1 MAKKGFTL
9 VELIIVVAIL
19 AILAAFAVPNYFNFL
34 KTVTI
39 TEQTEKVAAELRYIR
54 DYAAARSIPCVL
66 TITAPNG
73 TTGGSYRFNKDNS
86 GGEDIVLPSEP
97 TVEIPFPDNVIIT
110 ATPDP
115 VVAFTDT
122 GRPAQEITITLTP
135 SEVALSKDI
144 IINQVTGRVSIQ

>member
-1 MAKKGFTL
+1 MIKKGFTL

-73 TTGGSYRFNKDNS
+73 TTGSYRFNEDNS

-97 TVEIPFPDNVIIT
+97 TVEIPFPDNVIVT
-110 ATPDP
+110 AN
-115 VVAFTDT
+115 
-122 GRPAQEITITLTP
+122 LMMM
-135 SEVALSKDI
+135 
-144 IINQVTGRVSIQ
+144 

>member
-73 TTGGSYRFNKDNS
+73 TTGSYRFNKDNS

-97 TVEIPFPDNVIIT
+97 TVEIPFPDNVIVT
-110 ATPDP
+110 ANLDDVT
-115 VVAFTDT
+115 FTDT
-122 GRPAQEITITLTP
+122 GRPDEEIRITLTN
-135 SEVALSKDI
+135 SQEDLSKDI

>member
-1 MAKKGFTL
+1 MIKKGFTL

-54 DYAAARSIPCVL
+54 DYASARSIPCVL

-73 TTGGSYRFNKDNS
+73 TTGSYRFNEDNS

-97 TVEIPFPDNVIIT
+97 TVEIPFPDNVIVT
-110 ATPDP
+110 ANPDD
-115 VVAFTDT
+115 VTFTDT
-122 GRPAQEITITLTP
+122 GRPDEEIRITLTN
-135 SEVALSKDI
+135 SQEDLSKDI

>member
-1 MAKKGFTL
+1 MIKKGFTL

-66 TITAPNG
+66 TITAPNV
-73 TTGGSYRFNKDNS
+73 TPGSYRFNEDNS

-97 TVEIPFPDNVIIT
+97 TVEIPFPEFGGYCRKGMFH
-110 ATPDP
+110 PDLP
-115 VVAFTDT
+115 YPFFQGCGLGSA
-122 GRPAQEITITLTP
+122 R
-135 SEVALSKDI
+135 
-144 IINQVTGRVSIQ
+144 RVF

>member
-66 TITAPNG
+66 TITAPIG
-73 TTGGSYRFNKDNS
+73 TTGSYRFNENES

-97 TVEIPFPDNVIIT
+97 TVEIPFPDNVIVT
-110 ATPDP
+110 ANPDD
-115 VVAFTDT
+115 VTFTDT
-122 GRPAQEITITLTP
+122 GRPAQEITITLTNNQ
-135 SEVALSKDI
+135 EDLSKDI

>member
-54 DYAAARSIPCVL
+54 DYASARSIPCVL

-73 TTGGSYRFNKDNS
+73 TTGSYRFNEDNS

-97 TVEIPFPDNVIIT
+97 TVEIPFPDNVIVT
-110 ATPDP
+110 ANLDDVT
-115 VVAFTDT
+115 FTDT
-122 GRPAQEITITLTP
+122 GRPAQEIRITLTN
-135 SEVALSKDI
+135 SQEDLSKDI

>member
-1 MAKKGFTL
+1 MIKKGFTL

-54 DYAAARSIPCVL
+54 DYASARSIPCVL

-73 TTGGSYRFNKDNS
+73 TTGSYRFNEVDSN
-86 GGEDIVLPSEP
+86 GEDIVLPSEP

>member
-73 TTGGSYRFNKDNS
+73 TTGSYRFNEDNS

-97 TVEIPFPDNVIIT
+97 TVEIPFPDNVIVT
-110 ATPDP
+110 ANPDD
-115 VVAFTDT
+115 VTFTDT
-122 GRPAQEITITLTP
+122 GRPDEEIRITLTN
-135 SEVALSKDI
+135 SQEDLSKDI

>member
-1 MAKKGFTL
+1 MIKKGFTL

-73 TTGGSYRFNKDNS
+73 TTGSYRFNEVDSN
-86 GGEDIVLPSEP
+86 GEDIVLPSEP
-97 TVEIPFPDNVIIT
+97 TVEIPFPDNVIVT
-110 ATPDP
+110 ANLDDVT
-115 VVAFTDT
+115 FTDT
-122 GRPAQEITITLTP
+122 GRPDEEIRITLTN
-135 SEVALSKDI
+135 SQEDLSKDI

>member
-1 MAKKGFTL
+1 VIKKGFTL

-73 TTGGSYRFNKDNS
+73 TTGSYRFNENES

-97 TVEIPFPDNVIIT
+97 TVEIPFPDNVIVT
-110 ATPDP
+110 ANPDD
-115 VVAFTDT
+115 VTFTDT
-122 GRPAQEITITLTP
+122 GRPDEEIRITLTN
-135 SEVALSKDI
+135 SQEDLSKDI

>member
-1 MAKKGFTL
+1 VIKKGFTL

-66 TITAPNG
+66 TITAPNV
-73 TTGGSYRFNKDNS
+73 TPGSYRFNEDNS

-97 TVEIPFPDNVIIT
+97 TVEIPFPDNVIVT
-110 ATPDP
+110 ANPDD
-115 VVAFTDT
+115 VTFTDT
-122 GRPAQEITITLTP
+122 GRPAQEITITLTNNQ
-135 SEVALSKDI
+135 EDLSKDI

>member
-66 TITAPNG
+66 TITAPNV
-73 TTGGSYRFNKDNS
+73 TPGSYRFNEDNS

-97 TVEIPFPDNVIIT
+97 TVEIPFPDNVIVT
-110 ATPDP
+110 ANLDDVT
-115 VVAFTDT
+115 FTDT
-122 GRPAQEITITLTP
+122 GRPDEEIRITLTN
-135 SEVALSKDI
+135 SQEDLSKDI

>member
-1 MAKKGFTL
+1 MIKKGFTL

-54 DYAAARSIPCVL
+54 DYASARSIPCVL

-73 TTGGSYRFNKDNS
+73 TTGSYRFNEDNS
-86 GGEDIVLPSEP
+86 NGEVIVLPSEP
-97 TVEIPFPDNVIIT
+97 TVEIPFPDNVIVT
-110 ATPDP
+110 ANPDD
-115 VVAFTDT
+115 VTFTDT
-122 GRPAQEITITLTP
+122 GRPDEEIRITLTN
-135 SEVALSKDI
+135 SQEDLSKDI

>member
-73 TTGGSYRFNKDNS
+73 TTGSYRFNEDNS

-97 TVEIPFPDNVIIT
+97 TVEIPFPDNVIVT
-110 ATPDP
+110 ANLDDVT
-115 VVAFTDT
+115 FTDT
-122 GRPAQEITITLTP
+122 GRPDEEIRITLTN
-135 SEVALSKDI
+135 SQEDLSKDI

>member
-1 MAKKGFTL
+1 MIKKGFTL

-66 TITAPNG
+66 TITAPNV
-73 TTGGSYRFNKDNS
+73 TPGSYRFNEDNS

-97 TVEIPFPDNVIIT
+97 TVEIPFPDNVIVT
-110 ATPDP
+110 ANPDD
-115 VVAFTDT
+115 VTFTDT

>member
-1 MAKKGFTL
+1 MIKKGFTL

-66 TITAPNG
+66 TITAPNV
-73 TTGGSYRFNKDNS
+73 TPGSYRFNEDNS

-122 GRPAQEITITLTP
+122 GRPAQEITITLTNNQ
-135 SEVALSKDI
+135 EDLSKDI

>member
-1 MAKKGFTL
+1 VIKKGFTL

-54 DYAAARSIPCVL
+54 DYASARSIPCVL

-73 TTGGSYRFNKDNS
+73 TTGSYRFNEDNS

-97 TVEIPFPDNVIIT
+97 TVEIPFPDNVIVT
-110 ATPDP
+110 ANPDD
-115 VVAFTDT
+115 VTFTDT
-122 GRPAQEITITLTP
+122 GRPDEEIRITLTN
-135 SEVALSKDI
+135 SQEDLSKDI

>member
-66 TITAPNG
+66 TITAPNV
-73 TTGGSYRFNKDNS
+73 TPGSYRFNEVDSN
-86 GGEDIVLPSEP
+86 GEDIVLPSEP
-97 TVEIPFPDNVIIT
+97 TVEIPFPDNVIVT
-110 ATPDP
+110 ANPDD
-115 VVAFTDT
+115 VTFTDT
-122 GRPAQEITITLTP
+122 GRPAQEITITLTNNQ
-135 SEVALSKDI
+135 EDLSKDI

>member
-1 MAKKGFTL
+1 MIKKGFTL

-97 TVEIPFPDNVIIT
+97 TVEIPFPDNVIVT
-110 ATPDP
+110 ANPDD
-115 VVAFTDT
+115 VTFTDT

-135 SEVALSKDI
+135 SEVALAKDI

>member
-1 MAKKGFTL
+1 MIKKGFTL

-54 DYAAARSIPCVL
+54 DYASARSIPCVL

-73 TTGGSYRFNKDNS
+73 TTGSYRFNENES

-97 TVEIPFPDNVIIT
+97 TVEIPFPDNVIVT
-110 ATPDP
+110 ANLDDVT
-115 VVAFTDT
+115 FTDT
-122 GRPAQEITITLTP
+122 GRPAQEITITLTNNQ
-135 SEVALSKDI
+135 EDLSKDI

>member
-1 MAKKGFTL
+1 VIKKGFTL

-54 DYAAARSIPCVL
+54 DYASARSIPCVL

-73 TTGGSYRFNKDNS
+73 TTGSYRFNEVDSN
-86 GGEDIVLPSEP
+86 GEDIVLPSEP
-97 TVEIPFPDNVIIT
+97 TVEIPFPDNVIVT
-110 ATPDP
+110 ANPDD
-115 VVAFTDT
+115 VTFTDT
-122 GRPAQEITITLTP
+122 GRPDEEIRITLTN
-135 SEVALSKDI
+135 SQEDLSKDI

>member
-1 MAKKGFTL
+1 MIKKGFTL

-66 TITAPNG
+66 TITAPNV
-73 TTGGSYRFNKDNS
+73 TPGSYRFNEDNS

-97 TVEIPFPDNVIIT
+97 TVEIPFPDNVIVT
-110 ATPDP
+110 ANLDDVT
-115 VVAFTDT
+115 FTDT
-122 GRPAQEITITLTP
+122 GRPDEEITITLTN
-135 SEVALSKDI
+135 SQEDLSKDI

>member
-1 MAKKGFTL
+1 MIKKGFTL

-66 TITAPNG
+66 TITAPIG

-97 TVEIPFPDNVIIT
+97 TVEIPFPDNVIVT
-110 ATPDP
+110 ANPDD
-115 VVAFTDT
+115 VTFTDT
-122 GRPAQEITITLTP
+122 GRPAQEITITLTNNQ
-135 SEVALSKDI
+135 EDLSKDI

>member
-1 MAKKGFTL
+1 MIKKGFTL

-54 DYAAARSIPCVL
+54 DYASARSIPCVL

-73 TTGGSYRFNKDNS
+73 TTGSYRFNENES

-97 TVEIPFPDNVIIT
+97 TVEIPFPDNVIVT
-110 ATPDP
+110 ANPDD
-115 VVAFTDT
+115 VTFTDT
-122 GRPAQEITITLTP
+122 GRPDEEIRITLTN
-135 SEVALSKDI
+135 SQEDLSKDI

>member
-66 TITAPNG
+66 TITAPIG

-97 TVEIPFPDNVIIT
+97 TVEIPFPDNVIVT
-110 ATPDP
+110 ANLDDVT
-115 VVAFTDT
+115 FTDT
-122 GRPAQEITITLTP
+122 GRPDEEIRITLTN
-135 SEVALSKDI
+135 SQEDLSKDI

>member
-1 MAKKGFTL
+1 MIKKGFTL

-54 DYAAARSIPCVL
+54 DYASARSIPCVL

-73 TTGGSYRFNKDNS
+73 TTGSYRFNEVDSN
-86 GGEDIVLPSEP
+86 GEDIVLPSEP

-122 GRPAQEITITLTP
+122 GRPDEEIRITLTN
-135 SEVALSKDI
+135 SQEDLSKDI